1 LQKNGQRDQ
10 FVVATKFTV
19 PYGQGPNQC
28 GASRKNILFS
38 VEGSLSRLKTDYI
51 DLYYV
56 HCWDSGTPLEE
67 TLSTLNDLVRL
78 GKVRY
83 IGCSNFAGWQLQ
95 KAIDISKYMGLEAFV
110 ALQQQYGLLERWS
123 ELELFPVCQNEGVAF
138 LPWGP
143 LKGGWLTGRY
153 KRGDKPAEPTSSRVA
168 AAEQNG
174 WAPTSWSGNDN
185 EHTWNVL
192 DAVKEISK
200 QTGKSM
206 AAVSLRWVLQRPGI
220 PSVLIGAR
228 TLEQL
233 EDNMTATTFT
243 LSKEQMEYL
252 TKVSTRFTPYPYDF
266 IAMFNTWRQRP
277 SSK

>member
-1 LQKNGQRDQ
+1 M
-10 FVVATKFTV
+10 
-19 PYGQGPNQC
+19 
-28 GASRKNILFS
+28 FS
-38 VEGSLSRLKTDYI
+38 VEGSLKRLKTNYI
-51 DLYYV
+51 DPYYV

-67 TLSTLNDLVRL
+67 TLSTLNDLVRC

-83 IGCSNFAGWQLQ
+83 IGCSNFTGWQLQ
-95 KAIDISKYMGLEAFV
+95 KALDISKYMGLEGFV

-123 ELELFPVCQNEGVAF
+123 ELEVLPVCQNEGVAF

-153 KRGDKPAEPTSSRVA
+153 KRGDKPTNSDSSRVA
-168 AAEQNG
+168 AAEQSG
-174 WAPTSWSGNDN
+174 WVTTSWTGNDN

-243 LSKEQMEYL
+243 LTKEQMDRL
-252 TKVSTRFTPYPYDF
+252 TNVSTRFVPYPYEF
-266 IAMFNTWRQRP
+266 IGMFNRWRQRP
-277 SSK
+277 SSN